1 MCSSVMLTGLMLFVL
16 RPYSVESFFRTYFC
30 LIQLWLHS
38 NSMRKNKTQRW
49 RISKCTVCL
58 RSCREVPYLE
68 GAVYKGFVQID
79 HYAVLAIV
87 CYADLWQEELGW
99 RLQRK
104 HTHAYLMVSI

>member
-1 MCSSVMLTGLMLFVL
+1 M
-16 RPYSVESFFRTYFC
+16 
-30 LIQLWLHS
+30 
-38 NSMRKNKTQRW
+38 
-49 RISKCTVCL
+49 
-58 RSCREVPYLE
+58 PYLE